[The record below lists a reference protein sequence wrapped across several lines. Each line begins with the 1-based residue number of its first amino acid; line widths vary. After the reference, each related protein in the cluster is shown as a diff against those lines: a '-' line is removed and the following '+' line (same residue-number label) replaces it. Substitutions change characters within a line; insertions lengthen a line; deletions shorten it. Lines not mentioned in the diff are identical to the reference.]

1 MGSSSSSKITFVNS
15 NNTDSSLH
23 HRKFSGLLYNNN
35 NNNKSL
41 FVCRN
46 FSESYDLGKEIG
58 VGSFA
63 SVNKCFRKSDLAEF
77 AVKIINKRYLT
88 DKELIGLRDEIS
100 ILKKIHFHS
109 NIIQLIDVFDDG
121 KNVYMVLELCDNKD
135 LFDEIV
141 SSKSNHFTES
151 KSSQIIYTLSNA
163 LKYLHENKIVHRDL
177 KPENILFG
185 KDGNIK
191 ITDFGLAH
199 YDLNNN
205 NNNNDND
212 SDSSSS
218 SFDLMY
224 MNTCCGTPHYVAP
237 EIITKNE
244 YNYKC
249 DMWSL
254 GVILYIMLVGYQPFN
269 ANSLNAIY
277 KLIAKG
283 KYNFNSRRWNNISD
297 DAKDLVKKLLQ
308 IDPKKRYDSNDI
320 KYHPFIIKHNNLSNV

>member
-1 MGSSSSSKITFVNS
+1 MGSVTSSKISFVNN
-15 NNTDSSLH
+15 NNTDSPLH
-23 HRKFSGLLYNNN
+23 HRK
-35 NNNKSL
+35 
-41 FVCRN
+41 N
-46 FSESYDLGKEIG
+46 FNDLYDLGIEIG

-63 SVNKCFRKSDLAEF
+63 SVNECFRKSDLKEY

-88 DKELIGLRDEIS
+88 DKELIGLRDEIQ
-100 ILKKIHFHS
+100 ILKKIHHK
-109 NIIQLIDVFDDG
+109 NIIKLIDVFDDG
-121 KNVYMVLELCDNKD
+121 KNVSMVLELCHNKD

-141 SSKSNHFTES
+141 SSQHNHFTEE
-151 KSSQIIYTLSNA
+151 KSSNIIYTLSNA
-163 LKYLHENKIVHRDL
+163 LQYLHENYIVHRDL
-177 KPENILFG
+177 KPENILIG

-199 YDLNNN
+199 FNNN
-205 NNNNDND
+205 IDIDNISEI
-212 SDSSSS
+212 SDNTNISSSS
-218 SFDLMY
+218 SYDSMY
-224 MNTCCGTPHYVAP
+224 MDTCCGTPHYVAP

-283 KYNFNSRRWNNISD
+283 KYNFNSKRWNDISD
-297 DAKDLVKKLLQ
+297 DGKDLVTKLLQ
-308 IDPKKRYDSNDI
+308 TDPKKRFDSNDI
-320 KYHPFIIKHNNLSNV
+320 KHHPFITKYNH